1 MKDQKF
7 NGYTLSCKRRKFRIR
22 DIVPLLK
29 LTYWAK
35 DRDLATIRLSMRHS
49 YSFGAFNPAGKLV
62 GYLRVTSDRATVYYI
77 ADVIVAEEE
86 RGKGLGLALVRY
98 TLANTKI
105 CRGKGMLLTQT
116 AAGLYAKEGF
126 YYLNDR
132 LMVRDPLHKYTDA
145 PAP

>member
-1 MKDQKF
+1 LKDQQFK
-7 NGYTLSCKRRKFRIR
+7 GYTLSCKPWKFKIK
-22 DIVPLLK
+22 DILPLLK

-35 DRDLATIRLSMRHS
+35 DRDMTTIRLSLRHS
-49 YSFGAFNPAGKLV
+49 HSFGVFSPAGKLV
-62 GYLRVTSDRATVYYI
+62 GYLRITSDHATMFYI

-98 TLANTKI
+98 SLANEKI

-126 YYLNDR
+126 HYLNDR
-132 LMVRDPLHKYTDA
+132 LMVRDPLHKYTDT
-145 PAP
+145 PSR

>member
-1 MKDQKF
+1 MKDQQF
-7 NGYTLSCKRRKFRIR
+7 NGYTLSCKRRKFKLNE
-22 DIVPLLK
+22 VMTLLK

-35 DRDLATIRLSMRHS
+35 NRDADTSKKALKHS
-49 YSFGAFNPAGKLV
+49 YPFGVFNAEHKLV
-62 GYLRVTSDRATVYYI
+62 GFLRITSDKATVYYI

-98 TLANTKI
+98 ALSDTNV

-126 YYLNDR
+126 YGLNDR
-132 LMVRDPLHKYTDA
+132 LMVRDPLQKY
-145 PAP
+145 PAMS